1 MQKSGMKRGDLVRVS
16 KSVWNGLRGEFAGG
30 GTLEGQIG
38 IIIDVEKTPPFLG
51 GDEMFVVLIGGVE
64 QRFYD
69 DELAVI
75 DEAG

>member
-1 MQKSGMKRGDLVRVS
+1 MKRGDLVRVS

-38 IIIDVEKTPPFLG
+38 MIIDVETTPPCLG
-51 GDEMFVVLIGGVE
+51 GDEMFVVLVSGVE

>member
-1 MQKSGMKRGDLVRVS
+1 MKPGDLVRVS
-16 KSVWNGLRGEFAGG
+16 KSVWNGFRGEFAGG

-38 IIIDVEKTPPFLG
+38 IIIDVETTPPFLG
-51 GDEMFVVLIGGVE
+51 GDEMFVVLLGRVE

>member
-1 MQKSGMKRGDLVRVS
+1 MQKSGMKLGDLVRVS

>member
-1 MQKSGMKRGDLVRVS
+1 MQKSGMKLGDLVRVS

-38 IIIDVEKTPPFLG
+38 IIIDVETTPPFLG

>member
-1 MQKSGMKRGDLVRVS
+1 MKRGDLVRVS
-16 KSVWNGLRGEFAGG
+16 KSVWNGFRGEFAGG

-38 IIIDVEKTPPFLG
+38 MIIDVETTPPFLG
-51 GDEMFVVLIGGVE
+51 GDEMFVVLLGGVE

-69 DELAVI
+69 DELEVI